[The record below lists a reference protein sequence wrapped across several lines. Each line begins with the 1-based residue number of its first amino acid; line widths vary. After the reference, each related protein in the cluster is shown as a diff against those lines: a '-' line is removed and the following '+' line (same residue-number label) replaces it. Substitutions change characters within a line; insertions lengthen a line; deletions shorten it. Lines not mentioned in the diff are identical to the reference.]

1 MGGVLPRP
9 SPALRLGPM
18 PVERGGDAA
27 VPAGIRA
34 LRQRLGGLETEA
46 GRLAGLALAPRSD
59 DVFIATSPK
68 CGTTWVQQIVHS
80 LRKRGD
86 LDFDEISCVVPCLEF
101 SETLGIPLDVD
112 QVARPRAFKTHCWYE
127 HCPKGGRYIVVARDP
142 TDVAV
147 SFYKFFEVRTCGTRR
162 AGRRPDSSET
172 EGVVLRARRGGPRRL
187 RPPLFPRPR
196 APDEPHGERLVLGLL
211 PEVGRTAERRA
222 ARGPAPGL
230 TRATAAGGTT
240 GDGTPRSGCFSRT
253 SRRTSPAPCGG
264 SRTSSGSGTT
274 RPPSRPPLSRRRS
287 RR

>member
-1 MGGVLPRP
+1 MWRCVGTGGGAVPRP
-9 SPALRLGPM
+9 SPALRPGPM

-80 LRKRGD
+80 LRTRGD

-147 SFYKFFEVRTCGTRR
+147 SFYKFFEVSTCGRVAPR
-162 AGRRPDSSET
+162 EGRRPD
-172 EGVVLRARRGGPRRL
+172 
-187 RPPLFPRPR
+187 
-196 APDEPHGERLVLGLL
+196 
-211 PEVGRTAERRA
+211 
-222 ARGPAPGL
+222 
-230 TRATAAGGTT
+230 
-240 GDGTPRSGCFSRT
+240 
-253 SRRTSPAPCGG
+253 
-264 SRTSSGSGTT
+264 
-274 RPPSRPPLSRRRS
+274 
-287 RR
+287 